1 MAEQLLVKMEKI
13 SKSFGH
19 VRALQDVDLELYHG
33 EILGLVGDNAAG
45 KSTLMKILS
54 GAYTPDSGRIF
65 FEGEEVR
72 LNDPGQARALGIEMV
87 YQNFALVPTASIFS
101 NIFMGREKVC
111 SFLSGLVK
119 ILDRATMER
128 ESWQA
133 LSQIGARFNSMKDR
147 VRELSGGQQQAV
159 AIARATYFNPKV
171 LIMDEPTASLAVNQV
186 NRLLDWIVKLK
197 ERGIS
202 IIFTSHRLQD
212 VFSIGDRVMVLRR
225 GRRVGERKIAET
237 TMNEV
242 IELMTVG
249 YHISGQ
255 AVTPP

>member
-1 MAEQLLVKMEKI
+1 MAEQPLVKMEKI

-19 VRALQDVDLELYHG
+19 VRALQEVDLELYHG

-45 KSTLMKILS
+45 KSTLMKVLS

-65 FEGEEVR
+65 FEGQEVR
-72 LNDPGQARALGIEMV
+72 LSDPGQARALGIEMI
-87 YQNFALVPTASIFS
+87 YQNFALVPTASIFA
-101 NIFMGREKVC
+101 NIFMSRERVR
-111 SFLSGLVK
+111 SLLGGLVK
-119 ILDRATMER
+119 VLDRASMER

-133 LSQIGARFNSMKDR
+133 LSRVGARFNSMKDR

-171 LIMDEPTASLAVNQV
+171 LIMDEPTASLAVSQV
-186 NRLLDWIVKLK
+186 NRLLDWIVQLK
-197 ERGIS
+197 EMGIS

-225 GRRVGERKIAET
+225 GLRVGERKIAET
-237 TMNEV
+237 TMNEI
-242 IELMTVG
+242 IEVMTFG
-249 YHISGQ
+249 HCIEK
-255 AVTPP
+255 